1 MTRVRKSPTI
11 TLRCNHKQIL
21 TKRMNYKETPIYFV
35 DIETTGPSSQSDRV
49 IELAVLKTVGL
60 KEVDRF
66 HTLINPQRTIPYF
79 IQNFTGI
86 KPNMVSQ
93 KPGFSEIAKDLNDF
107 LEPGLFVAHNVNFD
121 YNFLKKSL
129 KREGFELDMPKL
141 CTVRLSRKLF
151 PEHRKHNLDSVA
163 ARMNLQIE
171 NRHRALDDCQVLV
184 DFLNKLH
191 EQMCNETLALEI
203 KKLIN

>member
-1 MTRVRKSPTI
+1 MDY
-11 TLRCNHKQIL
+11 KQ
-21 TKRMNYKETPIYFV
+21 TPIYFV

-60 KEVDRF
+60 KEVGRF
-66 HTLINPQRTIPYF
+66 HTLVNPKRAIPYF

-86 KPNMVSQ
+86 KPDMVSQ
-93 KPGFSEIAKDLNDF
+93 MPGFAEIAEDLNDF
-107 LEPGLFVAHNVNFD
+107 LEPGLFVAHNVSFD

-151 PEHRKHNLDSVA
+151 PEHRKHNLDSVVK
-163 ARMNLQIE
+163 RMGLQIE

-191 EQMCNETLALEI
+191 EQMCHVTLGQEI